1 MRSQSWRICKTHSH
15 LIHIFYTY
23 FFTFGKI
30 YKNTYPHAILMSDMT
45 KEELWQ
51 NALTEIELNISKASF
66 VTWFRNT
73 SIIAKKDGGV
83 IISAPNGFSKE
94 WLENKFNKLVLKTLR
109 SLSPDIKEFSVLI
122 QSKKPQSSKLHRT
135 DSRDKL
141 YHQASDQLNFE
152 QFDIDK
158 ETNLNPKYRFH
169 NYIIGSSNELAHAAA
184 MSIVQNPG
192 KEFNPFFVY
201 GGVGLGK
208 THLLHAIG
216 NEFKDKVK
224 DARILYINAE
234 TFTNEFINA
243 VRAQTLESF
252 RSKYRPIDTL
262 IIDDVQFIAHKERTQ
277 EEFFHTFNALY
288 AHNKQIVIS
297 SDKPPQSID
306 FIDERLK
313 SRFEG
318 GMVVDI
324 GYPEYEMRLT
334 ILKAK
339 AKERGVEL
347 EDEIFDYIANHIHS
361 NIREL
366 EGALNIIIAS
376 GKASDLKIT
385 IEKAKKSLAYIIKKP
400 RKSVGVKKIL
410 KCIADFYEIPEKEII
425 SQNRRRE
432 VAHPRQVMMYL
443 MREEMKCS
451 YPLIGSRL
459 GGRDHTTVIHACNK
473 ISESLKKNDEQL
485 AEEIN
490 LLKQEIY
497 SS

>member
-1 MRSQSWRICKTHSH
+1 
-15 LIHIFYTY
+15 
-23 FFTFGKI
+23 
-30 YKNTYPHAILMSDMT
+30 MSAMT

-51 NALTEIELNISKASF
+51 NALAEIELNISKASF
-66 VTWFRNT
+66 ITWFRNT
-73 SIIAKKDGGV
+73 SIVAKKDSGV
-83 IISAPNGFSKE
+83 VIGAPNGFSKE

-122 QSKKPQSSKLHRT
+122 ESKKQSPVRPQRAP
-135 DSRDKL
+135 SRDKL
-141 YHQASDQLNFE
+141 YYQASDQLNFE

-169 NYIIGSSNELAHAAA
+169 NYIIGSSNELAHATAL
-184 MSIVQNPG
+184 SIVESPG

-216 NEFKDKVK
+216 NELKEK
-224 DARILYINAE
+224 ARGAHILYINAE

-243 VRAQTLESF
+243 VRAQTLETF
-252 RSKYRPIDTL
+252 RSKYRPIDAL

-288 AHNKQIVIS
+288 THNKQIVIS

-339 AKERGVEL
+339 AKERGEEL
-347 EDEIFDYIANHIHS
+347 SDEIFDYIANHIHN

-376 GKASDLKIT
+376 SKASGSKIT
-385 IEKAKKSLAYIIKKP
+385 IEKARKSLEYIIKKP
-400 RKSVGVKKIL
+400 RRSIGVKKIL
-410 KCIADFYEIPEKEII
+410 KCIADFYEISEKEIL
-425 SQNRRRE
+425 SQDRRRE
-432 VAHPRQVMMYL
+432 IAHPRQIMMYL
-443 MREEMKCS
+443 MREEMKYS

-473 ISESLKKNDEQL
+473 ISEYLKQNNEQV